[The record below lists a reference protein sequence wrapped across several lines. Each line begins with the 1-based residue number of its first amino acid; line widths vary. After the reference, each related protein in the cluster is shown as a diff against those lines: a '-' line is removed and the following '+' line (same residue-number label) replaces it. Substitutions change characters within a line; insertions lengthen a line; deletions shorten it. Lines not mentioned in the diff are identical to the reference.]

1 MNKILRKL
9 RSILKALGHKAKL
22 TISVAISILGF
33 LKVEVEYARDLDKPP
48 EPPQDA

>member
-22 TISVAISILGF
+22 TISVAILIPGF
-33 LKVEVEYARDLDKPP
+33 VEVEYARDLNKPP